1 MADLSLI
8 PEAAWRE
15 AQRRAEV
22 VRPLA
27 EQGRWPRHLVQTA
40 AAMLGLSERQTY
52 TLLRRCRDTG
62 GTLTALLPG
71 RSSGGRNTPRM
82 VPATEAM
89 LRRIVEESYL
99 TPQRRGAA
107 SVVEEVIGRCRKEG
121 LRPPSPSTIR
131 RRLKALSL
139 SDLRRRGEELPE
151 AKPVHGHAP
160 PARHPLDLLQIDHTP
175 ADLILVDPVDR
186 EPIGRPW
193 LTVAI
198 DAYSRC
204 IAGLHVSLEAPS
216 ATSVGLCLT
225 HAAMDK
231 ASWLML
237 RGVEGEWPMTGKP
250 RRLGVDNGPEFHS
263 QAFERGC
270 AQHGIAIEWRPP
282 GQPHFGGIV
291 ERVIGTLMRLVHGL
305 PGTTFS
311 NIGQRGTYDSDKA
324 ACLTLEELERWLAVA
339 IAKYY
344 HLRPHAGLDGQSPLR
359 RWQDGVIALAA
370 EGGAIPVPRDPR
382 AYLVDFLPVLNRSL
396 QRNGIR
402 IDHLTYFSPALRAW
416 ITARDRPDPLLVRR
430 DPRDLSRVF
439 VLDPKDGGYLEAPT
453 RDLSRP
459 AISLWEHRLARRRLR
474 IRHRGEVN
482 ETALYAAIEEMR
494 AAEREAEHLTRSA
507 RRDRTRRASA
517 PDGPAAI
524 TASPATTPHGAA
536 PSAAPADPGG
546 DAAELPQPFDDI
558 EQW

>member
-40 AAMLGLSERQTY
+40 AATLGLSERQTY
-52 TLLRRCRDTG
+52 TLLRRCRDAG

-107 SVVEEVIGRCRKEG
+107 SIVEDVIGRCRKDG

-131 RRLKALSL
+131 RRLEALSL
-139 SDLRRRGEELPE
+139 SDLRRRGEEHPE
-151 AKPVHGHAP
+151 AKPVYGHAP

-175 ADLILVDPVDR
+175 VDLILVDPVDR

-204 IAGLHVSLEAPS
+204 IAGFHVSIEAPS
-216 ATSVGLCLT
+216 ATLVGLCLT
-225 HAAMDK
+225 QAAMDK

-237 RGVEGEWPMTGKP
+237 RGVEGEWPATGKP

-291 ERVIGTLMRLVHGL
+291 ERVIGTLMGLVHGL

-339 IAKYY
+339 VAKFY

-402 IDHLTYFSPALRAW
+402 IEHLTYFSPALRAW
-416 ITARDRPDPLLVRR
+416 ITARERPDPLLVRR

-439 VLDPKDGGYLEAPT
+439 VLDPKDGGLAP
-453 RDLSRP
+453 L
-459 AISLWEHRLARRRLR
+459 
-474 IRHRGEVN
+474 
-482 ETALYAAIEEMR
+482 
-494 AAEREAEHLTRSA
+494 
-507 RRDRTRRASA
+507 
-517 PDGPAAI
+517 
-524 TASPATTPHGAA
+524 
-536 PSAAPADPGG
+536 
-546 DAAELPQPFDDI
+546 
-558 EQW
+558 

>member
-1 MADLSLI
+1 MVDLSLI

-15 AQRRAEV
+15 AERRAAV

-27 EQGRWPRHLVQTA
+27 ERGRWPRHLVQSA
-40 AAMLGLSERQTY
+40 AATLGLSERQTY
-52 TLLRRCRDTG
+52 TLLRRCRDAG
-62 GTLTALLPG
+62 GMLTALLPG
-71 RSSGGRNTPRM
+71 RSSGGRNTPR
-82 VPATEAM
+82 VAPATEAAI
-89 LRRIVEESYL
+89 RRVIEESYL

-107 SVVEEVIGRCRKEG
+107 GVVEEVFGRCRKAG
-121 LRPPSPSTIR
+121 LHPPSPSTIR

-139 SDLRRRGEELPE
+139 SDLRRRGEAHPE

-160 PARHPLDLLQIDHTP
+160 PARHPLDLLQVDHTP
-175 ADLILVDPVDR
+175 VDLILVDPVDR

-204 IAGLHVSLEAPS
+204 IAGFHVSLEAPS

-231 ASWLML
+231 ASWLAL
-237 RGVEGEWPMTGKP
+237 RGVAAAWPMAGKP
-250 RRLGVDNGPEFHS
+250 LRVGVDNGAEFHS

-291 ERVIGTLMRLVHGL
+291 ERVIGTLMGLVHGL

-311 NIGQRGTYDSDKA
+311 SVGQRGCYDSDKA

-339 IAKYY
+339 IAEVLPSAPACRSRWPIAAAPLAGRRRCVCGRGRR
-344 HLRPHAGLDGQSPLR
+344 HPRPARS
-359 RWQDGVIALAA
+359 
-370 EGGAIPVPRDPR
+370 R
-382 AYLVDFLPVLNRSL
+382 AYLVDFLPVLRRSL

-402 IDHLTYFSPALRAW
+402 VDHLIYFSPALRIW
-416 ITARDRPDPLLVRR
+416 ITAQDRPDPLLVRR

-439 VLDPKDGGYLEAPT
+439 VLDPKDGGYLEVPT

-474 IRHRGEVN
+474 ARHRGEVN

-494 AAEREAEHLTRSA
+494 AAEREAERLTRSA
-507 RRDRTRRASA
+507 RRDRTRRAAA
-517 PDGPAAI
+517 PDAPAAI
-524 TASPATTPHGAA
+524 AGSPTTPRGAA
-536 PSAAPADPGG
+536 TVRHFG
-546 DAAELPQPFDDI
+546 
-558 EQW
+558 